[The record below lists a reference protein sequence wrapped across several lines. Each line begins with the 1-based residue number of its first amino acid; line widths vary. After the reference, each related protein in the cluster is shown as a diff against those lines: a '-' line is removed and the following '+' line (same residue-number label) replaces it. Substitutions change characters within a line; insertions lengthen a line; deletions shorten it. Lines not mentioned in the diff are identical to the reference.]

1 MTPFRKLYRGALAA
15 LAVAG
20 LAGVA
25 TAQECRPIWTGTWN
39 TTYGQLRLIEDGTT
53 VYGDYAN
60 VGVIKAKIARP
71 CDRTLR
77 GVFVRKDGGK
87 GFIEFWQSEGDD
99 INGRWNWLANG
110 LPDVWLKRGV
120 AWEGTFDTGVAPPI
134 LNFKPGE
141 SRDSLTELE
150 TRYHN
155 WARLTDIAAERAF
168 EEQRAREAK
177 RRAEEAAIVAAEQ
190 ASWSTNT
197 GMTIPWRDIGV
208 IIHHTRF
215 PYLITPSS
223 FRAYVHQDKNF
234 TKNIVGG
241 SGSLRASPLRMAIS
255 FGDVFDER
263 SSVKYPADVVMGVYE
278 QTHSGRDKSY
288 CVVSYRGTDQDVKY
302 FAKRGFL
309 TRFGVTGDA
318 FGVFGEGEIAT
329 KMQSSDLDRSG
340 GTCTVKEGYHDNYL
354 ETQHGVLKFLS
365 DATDAGHCQD
375 GVVIAGMSL
384 GGATASVAMA
394 DMYINQARDLP
405 SGRLKTLINA
415 GKVWMVNE
423 GAPRALAKSCV
434 NRLPAGVKQRTTRF
448 VYGSPA
454 VENAANPG
462 KDCPRFIDPVPGNP
476 SGMRV
481 GTSWVDAEH
490 FGQVV
495 VGYVPK
501 PGGYDPRPFLRELAD
516 KPVRTAAS
524 RVKEVACFE
533 DPLNRCQSAR
543 WANDHSR
550 SAGPSNQIATGK
562 PQDFGGSCSGPE
574 LQPTRKYLFGRLHDT
589 CSYRNLM
596 AAYGQREG
604 EFTSATNY
612 QCNFPPNPDDE
623 VDGPKEFTSW
633 GYKIK
638 QSQSGPRQ

>member
-1 MTPFRKLYRGALAA
+1 MAA
-15 LAVAG
+15 LAFAG

-25 TAQECRPIWTGTWN
+25 SAQDCESNWTGSWD
-39 TTYGQLRLIEDGTT
+39 TTYGQLRLIKDGLL

-60 VGVIKAKIARP
+60 LGIIKGRLHKP
-71 CDRTLR
+71 CGRSLR
-77 GVFVRKDGGK
+77 GVFIRKDGGE
-87 GFIEFWQSEGDD
+87 GYFNFRFNSEVTDSFH
-99 INGRWNWLANG
+99 GRWTWKSG
-110 LPDVWLKRGV
+110 PLPDMREPAATPWS
-120 AWEGTFDTGVAPPI
+120 GTLTDDYPPPI
-134 LNFKPGE
+134 LNFGPGE
-141 SRDSLTELE
+141 SRDALD
-150 TRYHN
+150 HIPAQHHA
-155 WARLTDIAAERAF
+155 WAASEDVAQAENALREKY
-168 EEQRAREAK
+168 EEQNRQYEAA
-177 RRAEEAAIVAAEQ
+177 RAENARKREEAQWAT
-190 ASWSTNT
+190 ST

-208 IIHHTRF
+208 MIHHTRF

-223 FRAYVHQDKNF
+223 FRTYVHQDKNF
-234 TKNIVGG
+234 TKNIPGG
-241 SGSLRASPLRMAIS
+241 SGKLRASPLQMAIS

-278 QTHSGRDKSY
+278 QTHGGRNKSY

-302 FAKRGFL
+302 FAKSNLLG
-309 TRFGVTGDA
+309 RFGVTGDA
-318 FGVFGEGEIAT
+318 FGIFGEGEIAT

-340 GTCTVKEGYHDNYL
+340 GTCTVKEGYLDNYL

-375 GVVIAGMSL
+375 GVLIAGMSL

-405 SGRLKTLINA
+405 NGRLKTLINA

-434 NRLPAGVKQRTTRF
+434 NRLPRGVKQRSTRF

-454 VENAANPG
+454 VEAAANPG

-490 FGQVV
+490 FGKVV

-501 PGGYDPRPFLRELAD
+501 SGGYDPRPFLRELAD
-516 KPVRTAAS
+516 KPVRTRAS
-524 RVKEVACFE
+524 RIKEVACYE

-550 SAGPSNQIATGK
+550 SAGPSTQIATGL
-562 PQDFGGSCSGPE
+562 PNDFGGSCSGPE

-596 AAYGQREG
+596 GAYGQRQG
-604 EFTSATNY
+604 EFTGATNY
-612 QCNFPPNPDDE
+612 RCNFPPNPDDQVE
-623 VDGPKEFTSW
+623 GPKEFTSW

-638 QSQSGPRQ
+638 QSQSGPSQ